1 MGCKTI
7 KNIRFYAVFLI
18 FAQNYAPMRL
28 IIDAGSTKMEWILLD
43 GNTVKQRFYTEGFNP
58 NYTER
63 QCLVD
68 MCHGVSLPEGIHY
81 IHYYGTGCGNE
92 QNCLLIK
99 EVFQE
104 RFPYAEIHV
113 THDLM
118 AACHAVLGHEKGIAC
133 ILGTG
138 SNACLYDGERITEKA
153 VSLGYLVGDEGSG
166 MHIGREV
173 VRAYFY
179 GFMPE
184 ELRMRFEAEYH
195 LDLKTFVQRLYHEGQ
210 PSKYLA
216 TFAKFAGENQAHP
229 FMHDLVKRC
238 FNAFIEAFVI
248 RDNANRSLKVSFIG
262 SVAFHF
268 QDILKEGLA
277 DYGLAIGEI
286 MQAPAEGL
294 IRYYQSLPA

>member
-1 MGCKTI
+1 
-7 KNIRFYAVFLI
+7 
-18 FAQNYAPMRL
+18 MRL

-43 GNTVKQRFYTEGFNP
+43 GNEVKSRFTTEGFNP
-58 NYTER
+58 NYAER
-63 QCLVD
+63 QCLVET
-68 MCHGVSLPEGIHY
+68 CHGASLPDGIRS

-99 EVFQE
+99 EVLQE
-104 RFPYAEIHV
+104 RFPGADIHV

-118 AACHAVLGHEKGIAC
+118 AACHAVLGYEKGIAC

-138 SNACLYDGERITEKA
+138 SNSCLYDGENIIEKA

-184 ELRMRFEAEYH
+184 DLRMKFDAEYH
-195 LDLKTFVQRLYHEGQ
+195 LVLKDFIQRLYHEDQ

-216 TFAKFAGENQAHP
+216 SFARFAGENQAHP
-229 FMHDLVKRC
+229 YIQGLVKGC
-238 FNAFIEAFVI
+238 FKAFIEAFVL
-248 RDNANRSLKVSFIG
+248 RYEGCKSLKISFIG

-268 QDILKEGLA
+268 QDILKESLVG
-277 DYGLAIGEI
+277 YGLTMGKV
-286 MQAPAEGL
+286 MQEPDEGL
-294 IRYYQSLPA
+294 IRYYQALQA

>member
-1 MGCKTI
+1 M
-7 KNIRFYAVFLI
+7 N
-18 FAQNYAPMRL
+18 L
-28 IIDAGSTKMEWILLD
+28 IIDAGSTKMEWIQMD
-43 GNTVKQRFYTEGFNP
+43 RNVVKQRFQTEGFNP
-58 NYTER
+58 NYAER
-63 QCLVD
+63 QCLENIIHLVETRFIASPD
-68 MCHGVSLPEGIHY
+68 DELLFPRRDKSASLQT

-99 EVFQE
+99 EVFQHH
-104 RFPYAEIHV
+104 FPNAEIHV

-138 SNACLYDGERITEKA
+138 SNSCVYDGENITERA

-179 GFMPE
+179 GFISE
-184 ELRMRFEAEYH
+184 DLRQEFHSTYH
-195 LDLKTFVQRLYHEGQ
+195 LELKDFIQQLYHNEQ

-216 TFAKFAGENQAHP
+216 SFAKFAGEHQNVP
-229 FMHDLVKRC
+229 FIHDLVIGC
-238 FNAFIEAFVI
+238 FKAFVEAFVL
-248 RDNANRSLKVSFIG
+248 RFEGCKEMKVGFVG
-262 SVAFHF
+262 SVAYHF
-268 QDILKEGLA
+268 QDILKECLTE
-277 DYGLAIGEI
+277 YGLTIGEV

>member
-1 MGCKTI
+1 M
-7 KNIRFYAVFLI
+7 N
-18 FAQNYAPMRL
+18 L
-28 IIDAGSTKMEWILLD
+28 IIDAGSTKMEWILMD
-43 GNTVKQRFYTEGFNP
+43 GNVVEQRFQTEGFNP
-58 NYTER
+58 NYAER
-63 QCLVD
+63 QCLENIIDLVETRFIASPD
-68 MCHGVSLPEGIHY
+68 DELLFSRRDKSASLQA

-99 EVFQE
+99 EVFQHH
-104 RFPYAEIHV
+104 FPNAEIHV

-118 AACHAVLGHEKGIAC
+118 AACHALFGHEKGIAC

-138 SNACLYDGERITEKA
+138 SNSCLYDGESITERA
-153 VSLGYLVGDEGSG
+153 VSLGYLIGDEGSG

-184 ELRMRFEAEYH
+184 DLRQKFDALYH
-195 LDLKTFVQRLYHEGQ
+195 LELKDFIQRLYHEGQ

-216 TFAKFAGENQAHP
+216 AFARFAGENQVHP
-229 FMHDLVKRC
+229 YIQGLVKGC
-238 FNAFIEAFVI
+238 FHVFVEAFILRYECCK
-248 RDNANRSLKVSFIG
+248 SLKISFIG

-268 QDILKEGLA
+268 QDLLKESLTE
-277 DYGLAIGEI
+277 YCLSMGEV

-294 IRYYQSLPA
+294 VRYYKK